1 MSNEQLQNY
10 LKELVPE
17 VVFEENTQYLV
28 AIVPTEKIYAITENL
43 KNNASTAF
51 DYMLSLTGVDYPDSY
66 AVVYHLESTKHN
78 HLIVLKAK
86 MDKQNPKIDSVCKV
100 WPAAE
105 LQEREVYDFFGVHF
119 NNHPDLRRLF
129 MDEEWQGYPLRKDY
143 KDEINIVEL

>member
-10 LKELVPE
+10 MKELVPE

-28 AIVPTEKIYAITENL
+28 AVVPTEKIYAITENL
-43 KNNASTAF
+43 KKNASTAF

-105 LQEREVYDFFGVHF
+105 LQEREVFDFFGVHF